1 MKIKS
6 TAFVFAAVAAV
17 AGLSEA
23 AEVVSPLLS
32 GFHPD
37 PSVTRGADG
46 AYYLVTSTFMWSP
59 GLPVY
64 RSDDFRSWSR
74 VGHALPDISAVIEPG
89 DEFTDDDG
97 VWAPTIRFH
106 GGTYYVAFAF
116 HGKEFRNYLTTARN
130 PAGPWTKPVHVKAAD
145 GGIDPSLFFDDDGKV
160 YWTATMPARKPNRE
174 GHIEIYVQEIDLA
187 SGQLVGRRE
196 YVTDGVFP
204 GAQWAEGP
212 HVYKKDGVYRLVIAE
227 GGTDFNHAATAL
239 KSKSVW
245 GPYLPQKSNPLVTRR
260 DRGKES
266 PLQATGH
273 SDIVEARDG
282 GLYAVFLGKRPIG
295 ADRRVTL
302 GRETF
307 ACRAEWKDGELAYDD
322 AHLIEG
328 RVVTPEEECIVK
340 AKGRAFRVR
349 RLRGFAFDETL
360 AEAKK
365 GDGLVLWRSAH
376 GYILVERRADG
387 IHFVVSDAEGLHE
400 RGFVSLGD
408 GERVTLRLSSGD
420 GLSVRAYAGKEL
432 LGEVS
437 TACVSES
444 GKHTHFNGLGIGRT
458 AK

>member
-1 MKIKS
+1 MKKS
-6 TAFVFAAVAAV
+6 SAALAAFAVLTAF
-17 AGLSEA
+17 AGE
-23 AEVVSPLLS
+23 VSPLLS

-74 VGHALPDISAVIEPG
+74 VGHALPDIAAVIEPG

-97 VWAPTIRFH
+97 VWAPTIRFRD
-106 GGTYYVAFAF
+106 GTYYMTFTF
-116 HGKEFRNYLTTARN
+116 HGREFRNYLTTAKD

-174 GHIEIYVQEIDLA
+174 GHIEIYLQEIDLA

-273 SDIVEARDG
+273 SDIVEAREG

-295 ADRRVTL
+295 EDRRVTL

-307 ACRAEWKDGELAYDD
+307 A
-322 AHLIEG
+322 
-328 RVVTPEEECIVK
+328 
-340 AKGRAFRVR
+340 
-349 RLRGFAFDETL
+349 
-360 AEAKK
+360 
-365 GDGLVLWRSAH
+365 
-376 GYILVERRADG
+376 
-387 IHFVVSDAEGLHE
+387 
-400 RGFVSLGD
+400 
-408 GERVTLRLSSGD
+408 
-420 GLSVRAYAGKEL
+420 
-432 LGEVS
+432 
-437 TACVSES
+437 
-444 GKHTHFNGLGIGRT
+444 
-458 AK
+458 